1 MSTVTDLSELSAVH
15 DAIGES
21 RSKAREVAE
30 HERAKRSFWR
40 ELPILLGA
48 ALIIAV
54 AIKILLFQAFFI
66 PSASME
72 DTLQVDDRVLV
83 NKLVNSIDE
92 LDRGDIIVFDDVTGA
107 PKKSEAV
114 WRTVVRTIAESIGV
128 SAPSSEL
135 IKRVIALPGET
146 VEVRNGR
153 VFIDDREIDEPYV
166 AASAGGRTRPYGPE
180 EVPEGHVFVM
190 GDNRG
195 ISLDSRRFGPV
206 PEDKIVGR
214 AFVIIWPPS
223 SWSGL

>member
-1 MSTVTDLSELSAVH
+1 MSTVTDLPDLSAVH

-21 RSKAREVAE
+21 RAKAREVAE

-40 ELPILLGA
+40 ELPILLGS
-48 ALIIAV
+48 ALVIAV

-83 NKLVNSIDE
+83 NKLTNSTEE
-92 LDRGDIIVFDDVTGA
+92 LARGDIIVFDDVSGA
-107 PKKSEAV
+107 PKEREAM

-146 VEVRNGR
+146 VEIRNGR
-153 VFIDDREIDEPYV
+153 VFVDDRELDEPYLV
-166 AASAGGRTRPYGPE
+166 LRPGSRIRPYGPE

-223 SWSGL
+223 SWAGL

>member
-1 MSTVTDLSELSAVH
+1 MSTVTDLPDLSAVH

-21 RSKAREVAE
+21 RAKAREVAE

-40 ELPILLGA
+40 ELPILLGS
-48 ALIIAV
+48 ALVIAV

-83 NKLVNSIDE
+83 NKLTNSTEE
-92 LDRGDIIVFDDVTGA
+92 LARGDIIVFDEVSGA
-107 PKKSEAV
+107 PKEREAM

-146 VEVRNGR
+146 VE
-153 VFIDDREIDEPYV
+153 IE
-166 AASAGGRTRPYGPE
+166 
-180 EVPEGHVFVM
+180 
-190 GDNRG
+190 DNQ
-195 ISLDSRRFGPV
+195 
-206 PEDKIVGR
+206 E
-214 AFVIIWPPS
+214 
-223 SWSGL
+223 